1 MSFPNG
7 ESMAKTEAIIRTT
20 IRVPESLWDAA
31 RHQAI
36 DEKIS
41 LQDLVIRALVKYV
54 YVGGKEGKK

>member
-1 MSFPNG
+1 
-7 ESMAKTEAIIRTT
+7 MAKTEAIIRTT